1 MHLPACRALPVHTQN
16 CPALSPQAVGDSP
29 TQALAIPLTKCSLP
43 GHSLY
48 VYSLFVYAVKGTR
61 AWCGREAAKGLPSEK
76 RGRVAGDGGGDDAE
90 RGLFPFLYAKRG
102 DGRRRV
108 RPREEASKGTGAAQ
122 AEEERRAG
130 AKRTRRVYRDE
141 WMAWFWLFIMGES
154 KHSGRGRLLG
164 ASGGVLPKESSEG
177 CKARQERGAKER
189 GLGRRASQ
197 STLLFITHAAACC
210 HAGRGTLPEKMS
222 VARGGA
228 RAEGS
233 DMLPAAAPAAAQRR
247 QAVAQAL
254 NTS

>member
-1 MHLPACRALPVHTQN
+1 MAERQQRDSHLKSEGGWLGMAAGMMLRGVCFLFCTRRGGMGEGGYVQGKR
-16 CPALSPQAVGDSP
+16 QA
-29 TQALAIPLTKCSLP
+29 
-43 GHSLY
+43 
-48 VYSLFVYAVKGTR
+48 
-61 AWCGREAAKGLPSEK
+61 
-76 RGRVAGDGGGDDAE
+76 RGR
-90 RGLFPFLYAKRG
+90 
-102 DGRRRV
+102 
-108 RPREEASKGTGAAQ
+108 GAAQ

-130 AKRTRRVYRDE
+130 AQRTRRVYRDE